1 MIVLD
6 ASAAVE
12 YLLVIR
18 AGERIA
24 ARLADEAIHAPHLL
38 DIEVTHVL
46 RGYVSRRQISAARG
60 AEALEDLASLR
71 ARRYAHTRL
80 LPRIWELRPNL
91 TAYDAA
97 YIALAEALDAPLV
110 TADARVSRAP
120 GHRARV
126 ELYETLT
133 SRRA

>member
-97 YIALAEALDAPLV
+97 YIALAEALDVPLLTFDRRLAQAPSHHAV
-110 TADARVSRAP
+110 IEVF
-120 GHRARV
+120 
-126 ELYETLT
+126 
-133 SRRA
+133 